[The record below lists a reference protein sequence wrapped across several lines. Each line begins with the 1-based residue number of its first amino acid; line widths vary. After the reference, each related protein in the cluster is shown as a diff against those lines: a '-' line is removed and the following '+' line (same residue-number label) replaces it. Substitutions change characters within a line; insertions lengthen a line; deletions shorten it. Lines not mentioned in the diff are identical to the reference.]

1 MIDEVT
7 IDFGSQTVMGWTS
20 YELASDFLTP
30 ADSWTVTLPLSGSAQ
45 ARRDLR
51 QLIRTDSGLRCFVY
65 IQRSDSTD
73 RAQQLSGI
81 VDNVST
87 EGSIEG
93 ATLRVRGRDNGGLLA
108 SASADPGVVIDEE
121 TGLLDAIRT
130 MVEPFGIEVT
140 ADGLASRT
148 LLTGERVGALTSRLL
163 RAAARER
170 GVTRAAATTGH
181 VNGRQSLRDPDARPG
196 AATARARA
204 RRGHA
209 SGLNGED
216 VEAVRL
222 TDAKPDVGETVWD
235 WIDRHAR
242 RFGAL
247 PWIGADGRL
256 VVSAPNYDQ
265 EPLFTLSRFLGD
277 DRRNNIVSGGLEE
290 SLEAQSSVVTVYG
303 RTGGHDATRS
313 AHVGRAERNP
323 SLMPLYRPMTIH
335 DPSARSDEEAL
346 RRAQHELARQNE
358 QAAALEYEV
367 YGHGQGTNLYAIDTV
382 VDVIDEEIGVEGL
395 YWLAGRTFRG
405 DRERGRRTT
414 LKLLPLGSVVL

>member
-7 IDFGSQTVMGWTS
+7 IDFGAQTVTGWTS

-108 SASADPGVVIDEE
+108 SASADPSVVIDED

-130 MVEPFGIEVT
+130 MVEPFGIEVV
-140 ADGLASRT
+140 GEGVPSRT
-148 LLTGERVGALTSRLL
+148 LLTGARVSGT
-163 RAAARER
+163 RAGLMRTAARDR
-170 GVTRAAATTGH
+170 GVARSSARADMVFDGSGTDG
-181 VNGRQSLRDPDARPG
+181 DERPG
-196 AATARARA
+196 SAAARARA
-204 RRGHA
+204 RRGHG
-209 SGLNGED
+209 SGLSGQD
-216 VEAVRL
+216 VEAVRVA
-222 TDAKPDVGETVWD
+222 DAKPDVGETVWD

-242 RFGAL
+242 RFGVM

-265 EPLFTLSRFLGD
+265 EPLFSLARYLGD

-313 AHVGRAERNP
+313 AHVGRAERSP
-323 SLMPLYRPMTIH
+323 ALMPLHRPLTIH

-346 RRAQHELARQNE
+346 RRAQRELARQNE

-367 YGHGQGTNLYAIDTV
+367 YGHGQGPHLYAVDTV
-382 VDVIDEEIGVEGL
+382 VDVVDEEIGVEGL

-405 DRERGRRTT
+405 DRERGRRSV
-414 LKLLPLGSVVL
+414 LKLLPLRSIVL